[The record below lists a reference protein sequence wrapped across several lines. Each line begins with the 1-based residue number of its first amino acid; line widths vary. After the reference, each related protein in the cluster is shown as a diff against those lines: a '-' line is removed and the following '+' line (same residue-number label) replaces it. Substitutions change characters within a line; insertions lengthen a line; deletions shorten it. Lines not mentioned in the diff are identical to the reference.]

1 MVSNDIVLEHT
12 DGPLIYLTPAFL
24 LRKIRF
30 EWLKTENQN
39 CVQPQARQHFVL
51 STRYNMNAI

>member
-12 DGPLIYLTPAFL
+12 DGTLIYLTPAFL

-51 STRYNMNAI
+51 STR